1 MLWQSVA
8 LQQTSSYLHASA
20 VPKKLLAGHL
30 STLLTLK
37 ILFFFSSVVF
47 LLQVPGVN
55 LPTSQL
61 GYFFTALLLSGI
73 IHELG
78 HAVAALR

>member
-1 MLWQSVA
+1 MAFSPCVSCSREAACWSFIN
-8 LQQTSSYLHASA
+8 
-20 VPKKLLAGHL
+20 LAYFENL
-30 STLLTLK
+30 VFST
-37 ILFFFSSVVF
+37 VVF

-55 LPTSQL
+55 LPTSHL
-61 GYFFTALLLSGI
+61 GYFFIALLLSGV

>member
-1 MLWQSVA
+1 M
-8 LQQTSSYLHASA
+8 
-20 VPKKLLAGHL
+20 HL
-30 STLLTLK
+30 VSM
-37 ILFFFSSVVF
+37 
-47 LLQVPGVN
+47 QVPGVN

-61 GYFFTALLLSGI
+61 VYFFSALLLSGV

>member
-1 MLWQSVA
+1 MA
-8 LQQTSSYLHASA
+8 KCCFTANI
-20 VPKKLLAGHL
+20 LLSPCVSCSQEAACWSFINL
-30 STLLTLK
+30 AYFKNLV
-37 ILFFFSSVVF
+37 FFFSVVF

>member
-1 MLWQSVA
+1 MSSSEKESWLSVNVHIVFLCQSELYVA
-8 LQQTSSYLHASA
+8 LSL
-20 VPKKLLAGHL
+20 
-30 STLLTLK
+30 
-37 ILFFFSSVVF
+37 VVC
-47 LLQVPGVN
+47 LQVPGVN

-61 GYFFTALLLSGI
+61 AYFFIALLLSGV

>member
-1 MLWQSVA
+1 M
-8 LQQTSSYLHASA
+8 
-20 VPKKLLAGHL
+20 
-30 STLLTLK
+30 
-37 ILFFFSSVVF
+37 FFQPGSSVVCVSLLF
-47 LLQVPGVN
+47 SCFWVCLQVPGVN

-61 GYFFTALLLSGI
+61 AYFFIALLLSGI

>member
-1 MLWQSVA
+1 M
-8 LQQTSSYLHASA
+8 
-20 VPKKLLAGHL
+20 
-30 STLLTLK
+30 
-37 ILFFFSSVVF
+37 VF

>member
-37 ILFFFSSVVF
+37 ILFFFSVVF